1 MIDTKEKMELT
12 KFLLQAL
19 NMALNLDGETSYTNS
34 FAIEITEEGFLW
46 IPRVPCSF
54 VIGSEL
60 YQKIYAIASSVLFPL
75 FTLLK
80 QNGMYLVALN
90 TDDIHVQRAFFFP
103 WIEGT
108 PKRLVFSNIQNVV
121 TKVQSDFIPLMKN
134 YNVDLNK
141 ITHIAI
147 AGNSGSGKSFHLVYW
162 LYLLEPFCDLT
173 VIDPK
178 FDSPSRWSIKHNVSL
193 IYPQEN
199 RNQNDFVSQVNDSLS
214 RSVNLIY
221 DRQRKLFENPSIS
234 FKHHVI
240 VIDELLA
247 ISSSTNKQIR
257 DSFFSLLN
265 QIALL
270 GRATSVHLLTCSQR
284 YDHNTLP
291 VACREQFNLMIQL
304 GNINKKTTQFL
315 FPDLDDAEEIVIPQ
329 GIGTGIIQTIDGVHP
344 NNVFPFLTPTYQAEK
359 GVL

>member
-1 MIDTKEKMELT
+1 MLDTKQKIELE

-19 NMALNLDGETSYTNS
+19 NMALKLDGETSYTQS
-34 FAIEITEEGFLW
+34 FFIEITEEGFLW

-54 VIGSEL
+54 VINSEL
-60 YQKIYAIASSVLFPL
+60 YQKIYTIASSILYPL

-80 QNGMYLVALN
+80 QNGMYLIPLE

-103 WIEGT
+103 WMEGI
-108 PKRLVFSNIQNVV
+108 PKRLIFPKIQNIS
-121 TKVQSDFIPLMKN
+121 KIQSSSIPLMKN
-134 YNVDLNK
+134 YSVDLNK

-162 LYLLEPFCDLT
+162 LYLLSSFCDLLI
-173 VIDPK
+173 VDPK
-178 FDSPSRWSIKHNVSL
+178 FDVPSRWAIKHNRKL
-193 IYPQEN
+193 IYPQKN
-199 RNQNDFVSQVNDSLS
+199 RNQNDFISQINDALSQSL
-214 RSVNLIY
+214 NLIY
-221 DRQRKLFENPSIS
+221 DRQRKLFEDPNFL

-247 ISSSTNKQIR
+247 ISTTANKQIR
-257 DSFFSLLN
+257 DSFFSLLS

-270 GRATSVHLLTCSQR
+270 GRSTSVHLLTCSQR
-284 YDHNTLP
+284 FDHNTLP
-291 VACREQFNLMIQL
+291 VSCREQFNLMIQL

-315 FPDLDDAEEIVIPQ
+315 FPDLDDAEEILIPQ
-329 GIGTGIIQTIDGVHP
+329 GLGTGIIQTIDGVHP
-344 NNVFPFLTPTYQAEK
+344 NNVFPFLTPTYKAEE

>member
-1 MIDTKEKMELT
+1 M
-12 KFLLQAL
+12 
-19 NMALNLDGETSYTNS
+19 
-34 FAIEITEEGFLW
+34 
-46 IPRVPCSF
+46 
-54 VIGSEL
+54 
-60 YQKIYAIASSVLFPL
+60 
-75 FTLLK
+75 
-80 QNGMYLVALN
+80 
-90 TDDIHVQRAFFFP
+90 
-103 WIEGT
+103 
-108 PKRLVFSNIQNVV
+108 
-121 TKVQSDFIPLMKN
+121 
-134 YNVDLNK
+134 
-141 ITHIAI
+141 
-147 AGNSGSGKSFHLVYW
+147 YW